1 MRSVFEVF
9 IINKLNMDMEFT
21 LPDKGCGMA
30 YYKRIIW
37 LYLEHLVGECAIEN
51 WPRCTLSIP
60 GNDNILT
67 VQTSNGPS

>member
-9 IINKLNMDMEFT
+9 IINKLDMDMEFT

-37 LYLEHLVGECAIEN
+37 LYLEHLVGECAI
-51 WPRCTLSIP
+51 
-60 GNDNILT
+60 
-67 VQTSNGPS
+67 